1 MPSGYYSGVF
11 GGLILIAFRLVI
23 GAVMLRFLLHWVRA
37 DFRFN
42 PLARGLMNITNPVL
56 IPLRRFVPGF
66 KGVDWAAVVLMVV
79 LALIA
84 RGVLLALSGFLPS
97 LPGLLV
103 LAVAELLIVAYYLFL
118 YSIFLIVIAS
128 WIAPGGYNPALELV
142 SSLAEP
148 LLRPMRQI
156 LPPLGGLD
164 LSPVLAGVLLY
175 LTRSLLIVPLEAFGY
190 SLMM

>member
-11 GGLILIAFRLVI
+11 GGLILMAFRLVI

-66 KGVDWAAVVLMVV
+66 KGIDWAAILLMVL

-84 RGVLLALSGFLPS
+84 RGVLLALSGFAPS
-97 LPGLLV
+97 LTGLLV
-103 LAVAELLIVAYYLFL
+103 LAVAELLTVAYYLFL
-118 YSIFLIVIAS
+118 YSIFVIVIAS
-128 WIAPGGYNPALELV
+128 WLSPGGYNPALELV
-142 SSLAEP
+142 SSLTEP